1 MKSSPATDN
10 DVVAEEGSNE
20 SGAFDPTQWEPGR
33 VFVRQSVNPVD
44 SLSMGDDALPK
55 DVMRSEFAGENRMW
69 VCEVRD
75 ESLQGGS
82 YVVVS
87 PLGSVDD
94 EALPVRA
101 DRKGIIGVQ
110 DQTETKAAESTAT
123 TEHGKQEE
131 A

>member
-1 MKSSPATDN
+1 
-10 DVVAEEGSNE
+10 
-20 SGAFDPTQWEPGR
+20 
-33 VFVRQSVNPVD
+33 
-44 SLSMGDDALPK
+44 
-55 DVMRSEFAGENRMW
+55 MW

-75 ESLQGGS
+75 ESLQGGA

-101 DRKGIIGVQ
+101 DRKGIIAGHGP
-110 DQTETKAAESTAT
+110 DEREAAESTAIT
-123 TEHGKQEE
+123 LRGNREE